1 VETQDYQAEN
11 SFANF
16 NVAGALKA
24 NIQTRGFKT
33 PSPIQDQV
41 IPRGLQGKN
50 MIGIAD
56 TGTGK
61 TLAFAIPVINKLI
74 QDRNSKALVV
84 APTRELAMQI
94 LEECHTLLRGTGIR
108 TVLLIGGTNIRPQF
122 QKLNGRPSLV
132 IGTPGRIK
140 DHLGQ
145 GSLDLSGFNLV
156 VLDEVDRML
165 DMGFVRDMRVILGQL
180 ATQRQSFFFSAT
192 IDTKSRALIDEFAKD
207 AVLVNIKSGE
217 TSDLVEQDVVS
228 YHSPEDKIQKL
239 HSVLTGDKKVLI
251 FDDTRRATERLSKA
265 LQQGGY
271 KADSIHGG
279 KSQGQRKRA
288 LANFRANQ
296 IDVLVA
302 TDVAARGID
311 VIDITHVIN
320 YSTPQSYSD
329 YTHRV
334 GRAGRAGQKGYAL
347 TFVQASFRN

>member
-1 VETQDYQAEN
+1 
-11 SFANF
+11 
-16 NVAGALKA
+16 
-24 NIQTRGFKT
+24 
-33 PSPIQDQV
+33 
-41 IPRGLQGKN
+41 

-61 TLAFAIPVINKLI
+61 TLAFAIPVINKLLK
-74 QDRNSKALVV
+74 DRNSKALVV

-94 LEECHTLLRGTGIR
+94 LEECHSLLRGTNIR

-145 GSLDLSGFNLV
+145 RSLDLSGFDTV

-165 DMGFVRDMRVILGQL
+165 DMGFVKDMRVILGQL
-180 ATQRQSFFFSAT
+180 ASQRQSFFFSAT
-192 IDTKSRALIDEFAKD
+192 IDNKSRALIDEFAND
-207 AVLVNIKSGE
+207 VILVNIKSGE

-228 YHSPEDKIQKL
+228 YHSQEDKIQKL
-239 HSVLTGDKKVLI
+239 HSLLTEDKTKKVLI
-251 FDDTRRATERLSKA
+251 FDDTRRATEKLSKM
-265 LQQGGY
+265 LQQEGH

-288 LANFRANQ
+288 LASFRTNQ

-334 GRAGRAGQKGYAL
+334 GRAGRAGQKGFAL
-347 TFVQASFRN
+347 TFVQAGFRS